1 MKVIILTLACT
12 FSILTFAQ
20 NTSDIF
26 RPTDFEYTY
35 MGIDY
40 SHAKFIG
47 EFSQFESAGNVG
59 ISAVKDKYF
68 EGWNGVVKNEK
79 EKYSFKNALRKDQ
92 VEYNLSDITSINNN
106 TAVENM
112 EGKALN
118 YSRDDIQGF
127 VNNSAYTIEK
137 GIGIMF
143 IAEYLDKEKV
153 EACFHFVMVNL
164 ASKEILIHERMIGE
178 PRGFG
183 LRNYWISPVYQCL
196 KIIDSKLYKK
206 WRKEYLVK

>member
-1 MKVIILTLACT
+1 M
-12 FSILTFAQ
+12 
-20 NTSDIF
+20 
-26 RPTDFEYTY
+26 
-35 MGIDY
+35 
-40 SHAKFIG
+40 
-47 EFSQFESAGNVG
+47 G

-79 EKYSFKNALRKDQ
+79 EKYSFKNALRKDH
-92 VEYNLSDITSINNN
+92 VAYNLSDITLINNN

-118 YSRDDIQGF
+118 YSQDDMQGF
-127 VNNSAYTIEK
+127 VNNSNYTIEK

-164 ASKEILIHERMIGE
+164 ATKEILIHERMIGE